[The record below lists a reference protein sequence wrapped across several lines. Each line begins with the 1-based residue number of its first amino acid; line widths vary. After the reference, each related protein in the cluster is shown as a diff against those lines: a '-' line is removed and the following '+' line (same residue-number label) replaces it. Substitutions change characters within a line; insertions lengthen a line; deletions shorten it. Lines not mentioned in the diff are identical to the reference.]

1 MHKQIVIHVSL
12 MGVGEGGKLHPVGT
26 PLIIMIVTFDCYE
39 NEEIISIWLQVL
51 HSLNFKNI
59 I

>member
-1 MHKQIVIHVSL
+1 

-39 NEEIISIWLQVL
+39 NEEIISI
-51 HSLNFKNI
+51 
-59 I
+59 